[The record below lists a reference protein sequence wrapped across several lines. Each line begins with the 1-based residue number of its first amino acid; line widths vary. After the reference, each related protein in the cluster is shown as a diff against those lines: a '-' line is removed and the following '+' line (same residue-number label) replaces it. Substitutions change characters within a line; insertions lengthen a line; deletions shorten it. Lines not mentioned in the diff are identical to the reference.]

1 MAISIEDNEVTITQY
16 IQQVIAHWRVI
27 ATIIGAAATVAG
39 LYSMLA
45 TGQVYTARSSFI
57 TTGELAA
64 APTLEGLVQELT
76 LNLVQTA
83 VKPEVA
89 VCQAIL
95 NSRTVREGLVKEY
108 DLATMWGVASEEA
121 AIHALGDQTKIE
133 VQKPNVLEIT
143 VTLSGL
149 PWVIARGGKNDRVR
163 QLTAALANSYINAL
177 QDKLATFHL
186 SAAKRKRVFL
196 KDKVAESLAQL
207 RSAEQAL
214 QGWESSNKLI
224 NAEEASRLATQGVV
238 NLQQQQ
244 EQAQLEL
251 PTIYRE
257 ITKAKQLLDQQP
269 QMQIASL
276 EQEANPLILSLREKL
291 IQLQADLA
299 MATEV
304 KGETQF
310 HPEVEDIQHQIRTTK
325 QALAEQ
331 QRQQMFTARQVE
343 THNPAV
349 DKLLEKL
356 LLLLIKREA
365 VAARS
370 EGLKRAIAEAE
381 KGIMGLSVQAMEYG
395 RLLRDVKVR
404 EAVYRA
410 VVNEYEQ
417 ARIAE
422 QADEPQVYIL
432 DEAVAPE
439 GASAPRVG
447 VNMALAAFVAM
458 IVGILWAMSQ
468 PVPGDSGLV
477 SSTSQEVGEDQ
488 AKH

>member
-1 MAISIEDNEVTITQY
+1 
-16 IQQVIAHWRVI
+16 
-27 ATIIGAAATVAG
+27 
-39 LYSMLA
+39 
-45 TGQVYTARSSFI
+45 
-57 TTGELAA
+57 
-64 APTLEGLVQELT
+64 
-76 LNLVQTA
+76 
-83 VKPEVA
+83 
-89 VCQAIL
+89 
-95 NSRTVREGLVKEY
+95 
-108 DLATMWGVASEEA
+108 
-121 AIHALGDQTKIE
+121 
-133 VQKPNVLEIT
+133 
-143 VTLSGL
+143 
-149 PWVIARGGKNDRVR
+149 
-163 QLTAALANSYINAL
+163 
-177 QDKLATFHL
+177 
-186 SAAKRKRVFL
+186 
-196 KDKVAESLAQL
+196 
-207 RSAEQAL
+207 
-214 QGWESSNKLI
+214 
-224 NAEEASRLATQGVV
+224 VV
-238 NLQQQQ
+238 NPQQQQ

-257 ITKAKQLLDQQP
+257 IAKAKQLLDQQP

-299 MATEV
+299 MAIEV

-310 HPEVEDIQHQIRTTK
+310 HPEVEDSQHQIRTTK
-325 QALAEQ
+325 QALSEQ

-349 DKLLEKL
+349 DRLLEKL
-356 LLLLIKREA
+356 LPLLIKREA

-410 VVNEYEQ
+410 IVNEYEQ

-422 QADEPQVYIL
+422 QADEPQIYIL
-432 DEAVAPE
+432 DAAVPPE

-447 VNMALAAFVAM
+447 VNMALAVFVAM

-468 PVPGDSGLV
+468 PVPGGSGLA
-477 SSTSQEVGEDQ
+477 SSASQEAGEGQ